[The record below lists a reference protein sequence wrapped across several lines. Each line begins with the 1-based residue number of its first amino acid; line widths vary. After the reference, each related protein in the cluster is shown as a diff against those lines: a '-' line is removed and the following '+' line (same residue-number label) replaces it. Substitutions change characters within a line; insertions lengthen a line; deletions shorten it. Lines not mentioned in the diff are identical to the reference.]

1 MKATMNWTVLVAF
14 CIIDDLLKALG
25 HKDDPQSKTPA
36 SVVLTIWVLAALFF
50 SGKHKHALAYCKEHA
65 LFSFI
70 PSRSRFCRRLHS
82 LSHGIPHLLPLCQSL
97 WQHLSSAQHYVLDTF
112 PLPVCENIRAP
123 RCRLAPGLTYRGYIP
138 SKRVYF
144 HGLKL
149 HLVCTDQQFIT
160 EVLCTPGSVAD
171 VQGLYLMPLNLSEG
185 SELYVDRGYTDYLA
199 EDELQTGEGI
209 RLRAVRKRNSKRYQQ
224 ASQWIALQ
232 GRRIIESVGSA
243 LTELFPKRIH
253 ATTLKGFVLKVWG
266 FIFAHN
272 FKRLAS
278 VL

>member
-1 MKATMNWTVLVAF
+1 MNWTVLVAF

-36 SVVLTIWVLAALFF
+36 SVVLTIWILAALFF

-82 LSHGIPHLLPLCQSL
+82 LSDWIPLLLPLCKTL
-97 WQHLSSAQHYVLDTF
+97 WEQLSSVEHYVLDTF

-138 SKRVYF
+138 SKRAYF

-149 HLVCTDQQFIT
+149 HLVCNDHPFIT

-171 VQGLYLMPLNLSEG
+171 VQGLYLMPLDLPQG

-199 EDELQTGEGI
+199 EDDLAMAEGI
-209 RLRAVRKRNSKRYQQ
+209 RLRPIRKANSKRYQQ

-232 GRRIIESVGSA
+232 SRRIVESVGSA

-253 ATTLKGFVLKVWG
+253 ATTLQGFVLKVWG

-272 FKRLAS
+272 FRRLAS